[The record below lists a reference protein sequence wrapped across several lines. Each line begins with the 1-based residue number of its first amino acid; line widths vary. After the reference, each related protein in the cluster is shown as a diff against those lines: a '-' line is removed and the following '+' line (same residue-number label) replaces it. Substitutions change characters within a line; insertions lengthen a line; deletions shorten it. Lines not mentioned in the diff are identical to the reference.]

1 MDARFW
7 GGMMFS
13 NRIAMVFRGLLLLGL
28 VSVLSSPSQAQSPRR
43 SCSQTGDEPGNC
55 PRRDRPQ
62 TSFAEEESRGI
73 DERGFSDSF
82 LSDALEGVADPLN
95 GGGTNPGTLE
105 GDEIQDLNPV
115 DRGLTDPTDVF
126 IPLPSLP

>member
-1 MDARFW
+1 MLDH
-7 GGMMFS
+7 
-13 NRIAMVFRGLLLLGL
+13 RISMVLRGLVGLGL
-28 VSVLSSPSQAQSPRR
+28 VFVLASPVQAQSPRR
-43 SCSQTGDEPGNC
+43 SCSRTGDEPGNC

-95 GGGTNPGTLE
+95 GGVGTNVGGVE
-105 GDEIQDLNPV
+105 GDETQDLNPV